1 MEGCN
6 SCKHLSVENKKPG
19 RTSGYVYY
27 CTRYGSWINVYKD
40 SVCDSYEEALD
51 RSTTERNAIYED
63 CKYYNDSFTDK
74 GCNSCWYLDPKAKKP
89 GKVSGCLYFC
99 NNKKNYVN
107 ASKDYCENYKDGL
120 RDSVENN
127 EIYENSRNYDD
138 DNTPLGTYLFI
149 FVLIVIVGIICV
161 IFLRLRIVFLCV

>member
-6 SCKHLSVENKKPG
+6 SCKYLSVKDKKPG
-19 RTSGYVYY
+19 KTSGYVYY

-40 SVCDSYEEALD
+40 SACDSYEEAFD

-74 GCNSCWYLDPKAKKP
+74 GCNSCGYLDPKAKKL

-107 ASKDYCENYKDGL
+107 AAKDYCENYKDGF
-120 RDSVENN
+120 RDDIENN
-127 EIYENSRNYDD
+127 EIYNNSNNYDD
-138 DNTPLGTYLFI
+138 DNTPLGSYLF
-149 FVLIVIVGIICV
+149 VLLLIIIVGIVCM
-161 IFLRLRIVFLCV
+161 IFFK